1 MGRATNWES
10 GIDLYTLLLSN
21 VGFPGGIVLK
31 NLPAYAGDARHTV
44 LILGWGRSPRV
55 GNGNPL

>member
-21 VGFPGGIVLK
+21 MDFPGGIVLK
-31 NLPAYAGDARHTV
+31 NLPAYAGDARDMFGS
-44 LILGWGRSPRV
+44 LGGEE
-55 GNGNPL
+55 PLE